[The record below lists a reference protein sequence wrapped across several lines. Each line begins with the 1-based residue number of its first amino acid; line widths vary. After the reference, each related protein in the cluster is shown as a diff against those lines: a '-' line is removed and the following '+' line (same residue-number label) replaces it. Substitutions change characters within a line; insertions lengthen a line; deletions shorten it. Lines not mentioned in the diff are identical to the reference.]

1 MMTMHSAKG
10 LEFPVVFVVGAEEGI
25 FPGIRAIGETEEMEE
40 ERRLCYVAMT
50 RAKEK
55 LYLTCANQRMLF
67 GRTSSN
73 RPSRFVD
80 EIPTEHLDAPAGT
93 LPGPGRGGLGGH
105 PQAATSGY
113 GDTSG
118 GSRAYGGYAARG
130 SEAAPAARSAF
141 LRRFHPGHGGAHRR
155 RSIPPRPRPAVPSA
169 PWAAA
174 RLPPQYQRRCPPS
187 RRGHGAPQ
195 GIRTGDDP
203 VRAEDGGRCPGGDRL

>member
-1 MMTMHSAKG
+1 
-10 LEFPVVFVVGAEEGI
+10 
-25 FPGIRAIGETEEMEE
+25 MEE

-80 EIPTEHLDAPAGT
+80 EIPHGASGALRPH
-93 LPGPGRGGLGGH
+93 LPGPGRGGLGGI
-105 PQAATSGY
+105 PSRTSGY

-118 GSRAYGGYAARG
+118 GSRATAATRPGG
-130 SEAAPAARSAF
+130 SEAPQRPAPPSYGGFTRAMGGAPAASI
-141 LRRFHPGHGGAHRR
+141 RRARGRPSPAPPGRPAGRRCSTGGA
-155 RSIPPRPRPAVPSA
+155 AY
-169 PWAAA
+169 
-174 RLPPQYQRRCPPS
+174 LPEG
-187 RRGHGAPQ
+187 GHGAPQ

-203 VRAEDGGRCPGGDRL
+203 VRAEDGGRRPGGDRL